1 MCKSLFR
8 HSINNHFDKCKKII
22 HKLMPEFWKENV
34 KVKGYNL
41 YVNEQYFIYDI
52 DELDK
57 ISAIYVTGEHLK

>member
-1 MCKSLFR
+1 
-8 HSINNHFDKCKKII
+8 
-22 HKLMPEFWKENV
+22 MPEFWKENV